1 MRPDSVFAKSKSLRY
16 AFSEAVDKQ
25 TLIDTLRQGVGTVA
39 GSAVPPG
46 MPGHQADIGIGY
58 DVEKAKTDFQAGLG
72 EAGVSAGD
80 LKLQLGYNTE
90 ADHEPTVEFLQEQ
103 WRTAFDVNVE
113 LVGLEWSSYLTRLNE
128 DPFDIF
134 RLGWGADY
142 PHPNNFLTDLFT
154 CTSGNNNMQY
164 CNEDFDALMADAAVE
179 PDLDTQVGIYNQA
192 QEMLVDDAPVIFISW
207 GGRFTLVKPWVTGLT
222 LTPQDYTSG
231 AYFYTN
237 VTIAAHE

>member
-1 MRPDSVFAKSKSLRY
+1 
-16 AFSEAVDKQ
+16 
-25 TLIDTLRQGVGTVA
+25 
-39 GSAVPPG
+39 
-46 MPGHQADIGIGY
+46 MPGHQADIGIPY
-58 DVEKAKTDFQAGLG
+58 DLTKAETDFEAGLG

-80 LKLQLGYNTE
+80 LALQLGYNTE

-154 CTSGNNNMQY
+154 CTSRQ
-164 CNEDFDALMADAAVE
+164 
-179 PDLDTQVGIYNQA
+179 QQ
-192 QEMLVDDAPVIFISW
+192 
-207 GGRFTLVKPWVTGLT
+207 
-222 LTPQDYTSG
+222 
-231 AYFYTN
+231 
-237 VTIAAHE
+237 HEVLQ